1 MTSTEIF
8 DRVRRYTN
16 TNSNDY
22 TNAQIAA
29 DFNAE
34 ASLIHIGILRDRG
47 TLEFDDSNYSDLP
60 FATFAITAGIREYK
74 ITVDENSNEIFTKHK
89 VAVLKDGAYIDVPRI
104 QLNEGSQDAMLTK
117 DTESRDVSS
126 AYYEIG
132 QSIVF
137 KDMPKTSTTGKVFF
151 DRALSFIASD
161 DTTKVPGF
169 PTPYHKLACL
179 RVALSYEHLDDRQ
192 FNKISRLAEREEIL
206 LQEFE
211 QTRRKDELTQI
222 TVQTVQ
228 GL

>member
-60 FATFAITAGIREYK
+60 VATFAITAGTREYK

-89 VAVLKDGAYIDVPRI
+89 VAMLKDGVYVDVPRL
-104 QLNEGSQDAMLTK
+104 QVGEGAQDAMLTK
-117 DTESRDVSS
+117 DTDSRDVSS
-126 AYYEIG
+126 GYYEIG

-137 KDMPKTSTTGKVFF
+137 KDMPKTSTTGKVWF
-151 DRALSFIASD
+151 DRALSFIASG

-192 FNKISRLAEREEIL
+192 FNKISRLTEREEIL

-222 TVQTVQ
+222 TVQTTN